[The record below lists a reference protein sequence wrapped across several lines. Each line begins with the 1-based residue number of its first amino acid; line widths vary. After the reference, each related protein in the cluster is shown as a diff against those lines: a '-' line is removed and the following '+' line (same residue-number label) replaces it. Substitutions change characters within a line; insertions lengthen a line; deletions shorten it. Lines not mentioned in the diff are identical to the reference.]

1 MSRVVVNRI
10 QPNAIHKVWRRLLY
24 GIQQAAPVT
33 NSRTD
38 EAYNNVLAMLLSERA
53 QCFVA
58 YHPTQL
64 GEAPNVLGFIITLI
78 QTDTMSH
85 DRYLFAY
92 TIYSFQGLS
101 DEVWD
106 ALQDAVEN
114 FARQNNCI
122 RLVGFTSNQRV
133 LQQCLQR
140 GAKQDITFMYKE
152 L

>member
-1 MSRVVVNRI
+1 MSKIVISRL
-10 QPNAIHKVWRRLLY
+10 QPNAIHKVWSRLLY

-33 NSRTD
+33 NARTD
-38 EAYNNVLAMLLSERA
+38 EAYNNILAMLLSERA

-58 YHPTQL
+58 YHPTQA
-64 GEAPNVLGFIITLI
+64 GEAPNVLGFVITII

-85 DRYLFAY
+85 DRYLFVYAMY
-92 TIYSFQGLS
+92 GYQGLS
-101 DEVWD
+101 EEAWN

-114 FARQNNCI
+114 FARQSSCI
-122 RLVGFTSNQRV
+122 RLVGFTNNAKI

-140 GAKQDITFMYKE
+140 GAKQDITFLYKE

>member
-1 MSRVVVNRI
+1 MSKIVVNRL
-10 QPNAIHKVWRRLLY
+10 QPNAIHKVWSKLLY

-58 YHPTQL
+58 YKAGDVPD
-64 GEAPNVLGFIITLI
+64 VLGFIITII

-85 DRYLFAY
+85 DRYLF
-92 TIYSFQGLS
+92 IYAMYAFQGLS
-101 DEVWD
+101 EEVWN

-122 RLVGFTSNQRV
+122 RLVGFTNNQRM

-140 GAKQDITFMYKE
+140 GAKQDITFLYKE